1 VNFHDDASEAAR
13 EITPV
18 DIVADLRSWCSDT
31 HTPSDSPDRLLCG
44 AADAIET
51 LRTMIDHPEVLAML
65 AGPGGS
71 TCAKVIGDNESEWFR
86 RHWRNALDQWGW
98 WRRRYEAAT
107 GDSRGRIQ
115 IEMEERRNA

>member
-1 VNFHDDASEAAR
+1 MSASESF

-18 DIVADLRSWCSDT
+18 DIVADLRSWCVAHHLPAGESECLFCD
-31 HTPSDSPDRLLCG
+31 
-44 AADAIET
+44 AAQTIET

-65 AGPGGS
+65 AGPGGT
-71 TCAKVIGDNESEWFR
+71 TCTKVIGDNETEAYR

-98 WRRRYEAAT
+98 WHRRYEAAT

-115 IEMEERRNA
+115 IEMEERRHA